1 MRDGDALEGCIR
13 GLSKLYNVGT
23 KIGESQNLRIS
34 EIIKLDKISI
44 FRHRRQDRNY
54 FAITSFLA
62 SKLCVMRSTILTS
75 LLALAATMAMGTPV
89 ARAKKPPYLF
99 LIGDSTVAV
108 NGGWGDGFL
117 SYLKDPAKGDN
128 RGKSGSTTVSWKS
141 NGRWASL
148 LQGINDTRADYEP
161 IVTVQFG
168 HNDQKSLTLDEFRA
182 NLVDIAAE
190 LRDAGA
196 TPVGS
201 HLMCSE
207 PILVTNTMSRSSSR
221 LLLAVALKVAKW
233 SKILLNG
240 GAKRSQRQRPAA
252 SGGLTSTWRA

>member
-1 MRDGDALEGCIR
+1 
-13 GLSKLYNVGT
+13 
-23 KIGESQNLRIS
+23 
-34 EIIKLDKISI
+34 
-44 FRHRRQDRNY
+44 
-54 FAITSFLA
+54 
-62 SKLCVMRSTILTS
+62 
-75 LLALAATMAMGTPV
+75 MAMGSAVT
-89 ARAKKPPYLF
+89 RAKKPPYFF

-117 SYLKDPAKGDN
+117 SYLKDSAEGEN

-161 IVTVQFG
+161 VVTVQFG

-182 NLVDIAAE
+182 NLVNIATE
-190 LRDAGA
+190 LKDAGA

-201 HLMCSE
+201 HFICSV
-207 PILVTNTMSRSSSR
+207 PNTATNTMPRSSSR
-221 LLLAVALKVAKW
+221 LLLAVASKMAKW
-233 SKILLNG
+233 FEILLNG

-252 SGGLTSTWRA
+252 LGGLI

>member
-1 MRDGDALEGCIR
+1 
-13 GLSKLYNVGT
+13 
-23 KIGESQNLRIS
+23 
-34 EIIKLDKISI
+34 
-44 FRHRRQDRNY
+44 
-54 FAITSFLA
+54 
-62 SKLCVMRSTILTS
+62 
-75 LLALAATMAMGTPV
+75 MAMGTPV

-196 TPVGS
+196 TPIFITSLTRRRFEGGEVVQDLAEWRGKTIAAAKAS
-201 HLMCSE
+201 SVRWLDLNLASIDYVNAIGEKSAQYYNLASTDRTHLGEAGEIVFGRM
-207 PILVTNTMSRSSSR
+207 VVD
-221 LLLAVALKVAKW
+221 LLLE
-233 SKILLNG
+233 
-240 GAKRSQRQRPAA
+240 KRSDLDVYFSADEEITDA
-252 SGGLTSTWRA
+252 IANGEFTTGGK